1 MDDRTIDTIFAG
13 SMENLPPVSSK
24 IVRIF
29 TSSTFT
35 DTTMERNN
43 LMAKCY
49 PRIKDYCR
57 EKHGLEFQVVDM
69 RWGVRDEATDDHM
82 TTELCMREI
91 QNCQRLSMGPNFV
104 VFLGQKYGYRPIP
117 TYILSSELQL
127 IRDDLASM
135 GVDVTLLDLWYKKD
149 SNAVPPI
156 SILQPISSIL
166 INFNNKRVPKLQAED
181 QAVWWDTLTK
191 MQKLFRKGAA
201 SLFAQGKL
209 DKDQTH
215 NYFMSV
221 TEREVINGVLN
232 VKNTKNHCLAYIR
245 YINNINLQ
253 NLKKASLYVDIL
265 NRSLDTEACKL
276 LADLRDV
283 RVPNRIEASNIQ
295 KYTIEWIGREG
306 LDVDTHEEYLNHFI
320 THFYKNIVKLVD
332 RAMRKEDSSA
342 QGQIVTEILQ
352 HLHACNN
359 SVKVFY
365 GREEQLERIERYMLG
380 TSDKPIVLYGEGGCG
395 KTSLLAKSAALTTND
410 WFAKVRPIC
419 IIRFLGT
426 TPDSSALTPTL
437 ISICQQI
444 SYNFML
450 PFDQIPD
457 DLVPLTAHFK
467 QLLTYANQQQPLILF
482 LDSVD
487 QLTGAQDSNKVSWL
501 PTRLPPYCKIIVSC
515 AAEETNPVVSQEYYI
530 LRRMIDVEENFIEV
544 TALGEELAMN
554 VIKMWMRTACRDLT
568 NYQWRLVANAIGK
581 CSLPI
586 FVKLVF
592 AEICRWRSYT
602 RPQDTHLASTV
613 MDSIMMLFERIEK
626 QHGRIL
632 VFHALAYITA
642 AKSGLSESELEDLIS
657 LDDRVLDDVYQ
668 YHLPPVRRIPPLLWT
683 RIRNDLPNYLSE
695 READGVNVMNWYH
708 RQFRDTAKERYF
720 KNMNMA
726 IYFHSMIA
734 DYYLG
739 IWGGRPKPFKY
750 TEIQRHRFGLTDK
763 EGIAD
768 RKVPVQP
775 LVFTN
780 KEGKVTRYNLRK
792 FGELPFHLVRSRRFT
807 DLYENVLFNYD
818 WLHAKL
824 SSCPL
829 QAVLADF
836 EDASLNIDDKEARRE
851 LMLVADAL
859 RLGGAILGIYPNML
873 AAQLI
878 GRLLPEI
885 GGNPNIKMLLEA
897 CDKSGPKDSALI
909 PLNHCLHTPGGPL
922 KYSLEGHQFA
932 VFGFCLT
939 SDYRYMVSIS
949 TRFITWD
956 LSTSDLTRDVN
967 PGIEGIM
974 QQLVLSPDNKWA
986 AAYTNNSQSVLLN
999 MLSSEFNI
1007 IENPFEPTEPITG
1020 LYLLNKN
1027 LFLHTHQKYAE
1038 YDMRGNLQRQE
1049 ELQNVGEGWELLYME
1064 FSSFENFYAI
1074 LWSGA
1079 INDTRLMLL
1088 TQRETVA
1095 GGVPP
1100 VTLHSALTMKKDRST
1115 MYSCSQ
1121 DGLYQ
1126 VSEFVFESS
1135 EDEAAGT
1142 TTACWKHV
1150 RDLPRYENDEK
1161 EMLLQLKLDQND
1173 RFLLASTANGFVVW
1187 DFATEEDEGPISAE
1201 AIYLALPHGVR
1212 NISTKMTQSNSVMIS
1227 SKVDYAVAGVRKNL
1241 YVWSV
1246 TSRALLKVLDAHF
1259 GRIIQLEALTIGAWN
1274 SVITSSIDRSVK
1286 IWNINNI
1293 FEQVHVIDRHELQ
1306 IDSIS
1311 LSENG
1316 ELAVTVTRGCVGV
1329 WEIRTGRLLSKLA
1342 DSPLGAI
1349 VTHAEITPNGRYIV
1363 SSETGKI
1370 LVWNRVTEQVLARD
1384 TQPGIQQINFLE
1396 HGDKYLT
1403 VSCPQAASGTSA
1415 GGGAGV
1421 DDHGI
1426 QAHAIVR
1433 SLPDGAIVFSYD
1445 YPVRLVPGLPFRCA
1459 VISADG
1465 QHILCAS
1472 TDKNGK
1478 DAIAVF
1484 SGANGTF
1491 LHKISLRTC
1500 NIKEIVSL
1508 LPLPHKPTQVAVL
1521 TNEKGSIM
1529 DIKTKK
1535 HVRSIPKWSGTCTT
1549 DGKFGL
1555 YAPSRGGLEL
1565 LELKKGST
1573 VKTFIP
1579 KVAEGVFTVIC
1590 MFTSND
1596 EYVLYYHSGRKTLRV
1611 FRTNDAEMIAN
1622 YRMQA
1627 ELTAIRSTSDGRSLV
1642 LGTVDGCISVLAIA
1656 DPKKEEMQ
1664 QFLKDLPS
1672 RDANWKKKLAKQK
1685 ASARFK
1691 AAMRLASIS
1700 TRFGTPIDDDD
1711 DEEDDEAAQNAAGTG
1726 SKVTPSQGT
1735 PEPAAVTA
1743 DGEQK

>member
-13 SMENLPPVSSK
+13 SLENLPPVSSK

-91 QNCQRLSMGPNFV
+91 RNCQRLSMGPNFV

-135 GVDVTLLDLWYKKD
+135 GIDVSVLDLWYKKD

-166 INFNNKRVPKLQAED
+166 TNFNNKRVPKLQAED
-181 QAVWWDTLTK
+181 QAVWWDTMTK

-201 SLFAQGKL
+201 SLFGQGKL

-221 TEREVINGVLN
+221 TEREVINGCLN

-276 LADLRDV
+276 LADLRDA
-283 RVPNRIEASNIQ
+283 RVPNRIEVSNLQ

-306 LDVDTHEEYLNHFI
+306 LDVETHEEYLNHFI
-320 THFYKNIVKLVD
+320 THFYKNITKLVD

-352 HLHACNN
+352 HLHASNN

-365 GREEQLERIERYMLG
+365 GREEQLKRIKNYMLG
-380 TSDKPIVLYGEGGCG
+380 TCEKPLVLYGEGGCG
-395 KTSLLAKSAALTTND
+395 KTSLLAKSAALTFTE
-410 WFAKVRPIC
+410 WFAKVRPIS

-467 QLLTYANQQQPLILF
+467 QLLTYASEQQPLLLF

-487 QLTGAQDSNKVSWL
+487 QLTGTQDSSKVSWL
-501 PTRLPPYCKIIVSC
+501 PTRLPSLCRIIVTC
-515 AAEETNPVVSQEYYI
+515 AAEESNPVVSQEYHL
-530 LRRMIDVEENFIEV
+530 LRRMIDIEENFIEV
-544 TALGEELAMN
+544 TALGEDLAMN
-554 VIKMWMRTACRDLT
+554 VIKMWMATACRDLS

-739 IWGGRPKPFKY
+739 IWGGKPKPFKY

-768 RKVPVQP
+768 RKVPIQP

-836 EDASLNIDDKEARRE
+836 EDASVNIDDKDARRE

-859 RLGGAILGIYPNML
+859 RLGGAILGVYPNML

-967 PGIEGIM
+967 PGVEGIM

-999 MLSSEFNI
+999 MLSSEFTI
-1007 IENPFEPTEPITG
+1007 IDNPFNEDEPITG

-1027 LFLHTHQKYAE
+1027 LFLHTKLRYAY
-1038 YDMRGNLQRQE
+1038 YDMRGTLIEKQE
-1049 ELQNVGEGWELLYME
+1049 IEDVTDAWELLFME
-1064 FSSFENFYAI
+1064 FTSFTDFFAV
-1074 LWSGA
+1074 LWSGT
-1079 INDTRLMLL
+1079 INDTRLMLYTSKEEL
-1088 TQRETVA
+1088 KI
-1095 GGVPP
+1095 PP
-1100 VTLHSALTMKKDRST
+1100 RTMHSVITMKKDRNT
-1115 MYSCSQ
+1115 MYCCYLEN
-1121 DGLYQ
+1121 LYQ
-1126 VSEFVFESS
+1126 VSEFQYE
-1135 EDEAAGT
+1135 ENEENK
-1142 TTACWKHV
+1142 TAEWNHV
-1150 RDLPRYENDEK
+1150 RDLPRYENDVK
-1161 EMLLQLKLDQND
+1161 EMALQLKMDQND

-1187 DFATEEDEGPISAE
+1187 DFDTEEPISEE

-1241 YVWSV
+1241 YVWCV
-1246 TSRALLKVLDAHF
+1246 KTKQLMKVLDAHF
-1259 GRIIQLEALTIGAWN
+1259 GRIMQLEALTIGTWN

-1316 ELAVTVTRGCVGV
+1316 ELAVTVTRCCVGV

-1349 VTHAEITPNGRYIV
+1349 VTHAEITPDGRYIV

-1370 LVWNRVTEQVLARD
+1370 LIWNRVTEQVLSRD
-1384 TQPGIQQINFLE
+1384 SQPGIQQLNFLDNGE
-1396 HGDKYLT
+1396 KFLA
-1403 VSCPQAASGTSA
+1403 VSCPNATSA
-1415 GGGAGV
+1415 SASMTGG
-1421 DDHGI
+1421 DDQKLMAQVKI
-1426 QAHAIVR
+1426 R
-1433 SLPDGAIVFSYD
+1433 SIPDGQTIFNFE

-1459 VISADG
+1459 VVTADG
-1465 QHILCAS
+1465 QHIVCTS
-1472 TDKNGK
+1472 VDKNNK
-1478 DAIAVF
+1478 DSVWVYNAT
-1484 SGANGTF
+1484 NGTHE
-1491 LHKISLRTC
+1491 HKISLKGC
-1500 NIKEIVSL
+1500 NIKEVVSL
-1508 LPLPHKPTQVAVL
+1508 LPLPHKPTQVAVI

-1529 DIKTKK
+1529 DIKTRK
-1535 HVRSIPKWSGTCTT
+1535 HVRSIPKWGGTSTK

-1590 MFTSND
+1590 MFTDTD

-1611 FRTNDAEMIAN
+1611 FRTSDTEMIAN

-1627 ELTAIRSTSDGRSLV
+1627 ELTAIKSTSDGKSLV

-1656 DPKKEEMQ
+1656 DQEKPEMQ
-1664 QFLKDLPS
+1664 EFLKQLPS

-1700 TRFGTPIDDDD
+1700 TRFGTPADEDEDDDD
-1711 DEEDDEAAQNAAGTG
+1711 KDNEN
-1726 SKVTPSQGT
+1726 
-1735 PEPAAVTA
+1735 
-1743 DGEQK
+1743 